1 MLEIVQ
7 LLSTICTWIYST
19 NVLYRGVEKDMN
31 EEEGGGVLMTIGVLC
46 VFVLLIHGC
55 VAVRIPLKR
64 LKGQHRV
71 RNMQRQGGHTLM
83 LCYFL
88 GIGAFCESYLST
100 SSSQK
105 FRAACSK
112 QLYFLSIPI
121 SLIQVLSLIFLS
133 LDVFTKALTS
143 LSLFLVAIQF
153 YSLK

>member
-7 LLSTICTWIYST
+7 LLSTICTWTYST

-31 EEEGGGVLMTIGVLC
+31 EEEEGGVIMSVGVLC
-46 VFVLLIHGC
+46 VCVLLLHGC
-55 VAVRIPLKR
+55 VAVRLPLKR

-88 GIGAFCESYLST
+88 GIGAFCESYLSN
-100 SSSQK
+100 SSQK

-121 SLIQVLSLIFLS
+121 STIQVLSLIFLS

-143 LSLFLVAIQF
+143 LSLFLVAIQL
-153 YSLK
+153 YCLK